1 VGGNRIILDS
11 GAVSALAAEKG
22 RIRVVLRKAIGAGAV
37 MYVPAAVI
45 TETTTGNGVRDAQT
59 NRVLKTCVVLPLD
72 EVLARAAG
80 TLRYR
85 HPKRGAIDAMV
96 VASADALP
104 GTVVITSDAGDL
116 RPIAAERARTTVIDL
131 NG

>member
-1 VGGNRIILDS
+1 MVKSWRPLP
-11 GAVSALAAEKG
+11 
-22 RIRVVLRKAIGAGAV
+22 V

-72 EVLARAAG
+72 EALARAAG
-80 TLRYR
+80 SLRYR

-104 GTVVITSDAGDL
+104 SAVIITSDADDL
-116 RPIAAERARTTVIDL
+116 RPIIAERARSIVVDL